1 MNSNFIS
8 TESINKMDMTE
19 LVCHIEEFV
28 FFKKKTMKEGQYKNT
43 QDMLKRLYEIAE
55 EKTFKDQCKKYS
67 VVFIEVCPVINL
79 PLLSGRSDCRG
90 LEGCCQATEV
100 RIKYKTTAIKN
111 VFLHPLLVDFL
122 NGTTRFQNNVCASDF
137 NLLLKDFLRANSD
150 DDYVAPL
157 ARFLCIQFD
166 ENIQTIIDAAETQFE
181 FSEKIRCASKN
192 RNKNGETRK
201 TFKVEKKMI
210 LHKILETS

>member
-67 VVFIEVCPVINL
+67 VVFIEV
-79 PLLSGRSDCRG
+79 
-90 LEGCCQATEV
+90 
-100 RIKYKTTAIKN
+100 K
-111 VFLHPLLVDFL
+111 
-122 NGTTRFQNNVCASDF
+122 
-137 NLLLKDFLRANSD
+137 
-150 DDYVAPL
+150 
-157 ARFLCIQFD
+157 
-166 ENIQTIIDAAETQFE
+166 
-181 FSEKIRCASKN
+181 
-192 RNKNGETRK
+192 
-201 TFKVEKKMI
+201 
-210 LHKILETS
+210 